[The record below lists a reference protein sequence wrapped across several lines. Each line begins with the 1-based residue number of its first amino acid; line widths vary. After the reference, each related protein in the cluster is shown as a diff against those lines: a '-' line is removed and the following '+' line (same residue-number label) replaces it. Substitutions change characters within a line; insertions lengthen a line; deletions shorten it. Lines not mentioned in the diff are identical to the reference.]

1 MMKFLLGGL
10 TTYQLIYIW
19 QSTTV
24 SASGSVHEEIIQWWN
39 KNSVQKPIKCTMNP
53 SYLSPVNELAMK
65 LLENAVWKPILY
77 SKPCNHNDILE
88 HFFSYKGDKNKIFL
102 LLIVQS
108 KLSSIKNFFK

>member
-1 MMKFLLGGL
+1 MKFLLTAL
-10 TTYQLIYIW
+10 TTYQLVYYWNPSI
-19 QSTTV
+19 V

-39 KNSVQKPIKCTMNP
+39 KTSVQKPIKCTINP

-102 LLIVQS
+102 LLIDQS